1 MRAIIHRHCFFQL
14 GVFIGI
20 FKIRGIFKDY
30 YLPMYNLYGILGYM
44 YF

>member
-1 MRAIIHRHCFFQL
+1 LFFQL

-30 YLPMYNLYGILGYM
+30 YLPMYNLYGILG
-44 YF
+44 FNVIFDSFQ